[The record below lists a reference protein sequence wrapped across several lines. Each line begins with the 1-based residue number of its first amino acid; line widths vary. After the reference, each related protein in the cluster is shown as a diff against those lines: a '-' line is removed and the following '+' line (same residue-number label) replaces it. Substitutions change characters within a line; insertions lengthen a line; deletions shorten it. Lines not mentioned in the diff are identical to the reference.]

1 MTSKSGTQEFAE
13 RASVLS
19 YGPRHILLALLLG
32 IPLAVLSALVLFVLV
47 TDPASLSSNDK
58 KLASLCLVLFAA
70 MLWVLYRVIRKGL
83 RGMRRSRLL
92 KQYLDLIVNKGYL
105 ALDDL
110 VILTGR
116 SMDAVVEDVGDMI
129 RLGFLPEHKIDS
141 TAHILSLEP
150 ISKLLEQDAQV
161 RKPHEAEETG
171 WLGGIPSERGADA
184 ATESRRSKQC
194 PPHWGAAR
202 LRNRVHL
209 PIPRSEQFCS
219 SCLRGLGPL
228 LTTVVPLVS
237 RTELATISSE

>member
-1 MTSKSGTQEFAE
+1 MGTMCDVEIGTQEFAE

-92 KQYLDLIVNKGYL
+92 KQYLDLIVNKGNL

-171 WLGGIPSERGADA
+171 WVVFPANEEPTLPLNPGGASNAHRTGVQLASAIAFTCRSCGANNSVRVACED
-184 ATESRRSKQC
+184 S
-194 PPHWGAAR
+194 AR
-202 LRNRVHL
+202 CDYCGSARFAH
-209 PIPRSEQFCS
+209 
-219 SCLRGLGPL
+219 
-228 LTTVVPLVS
+228 
-237 RTELATISSE
+237 